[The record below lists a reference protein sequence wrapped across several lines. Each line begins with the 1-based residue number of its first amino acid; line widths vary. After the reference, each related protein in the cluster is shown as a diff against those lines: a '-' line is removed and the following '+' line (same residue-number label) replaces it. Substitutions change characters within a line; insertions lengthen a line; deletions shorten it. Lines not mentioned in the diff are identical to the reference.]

1 MSNDDLEECID
12 IIVKAISESKL
23 DNYVKLE
30 MMINLKL
37 FLENYENNIRLL
49 RKGNRNE
56 NKIK

>member
-12 IIVKAISESKL
+12 ILVKAISESKL

-37 FLENYENNIRLL
+37 FLENYENNIRIL

>member
-37 FLENYENNIRLL
+37 FLENYEKNIRIL

>member
-37 FLENYENNIRLL
+37 FLENYENNIRIL

>member
-37 FLENYENNIRLL
+37 F
-49 RKGNRNE
+49 
-56 NKIK
+56 